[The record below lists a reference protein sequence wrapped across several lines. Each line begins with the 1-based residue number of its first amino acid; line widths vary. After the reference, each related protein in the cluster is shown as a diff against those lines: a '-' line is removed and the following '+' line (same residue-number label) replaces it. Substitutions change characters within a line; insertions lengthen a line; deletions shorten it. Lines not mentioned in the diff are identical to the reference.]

1 MTQLPPRTADAEIE
15 IEDELEDEGAVTEK
29 LVTIDVDE
37 MSKNVLGDAGRA
49 VNAVFERKAG
59 EDDKISRVAEDRP
72 LVIVNGVSESE
83 DDDDDDEA
91 LTVEP
96 SKELTLL
103 LSPRPSAT
111 HTSCGRPSMETVRNT
126 PGWPLAAI
134 HPDPGSGDIDGKA
147 TDKDR
152 DGKLTDKD
160 RDGDTWDGSETDIEG
175 TIPDNTAVG
184 TVVEGASMP
193 RSKAT
198 QINWRIPPLS

>member
-1 MTQLPPRTADAEIE
+1 MTHLPPRTADSEVEIE
-15 IEDELEDEGAVTEK
+15 EELEDEGAVTEK
-29 LVTIDVDE
+29 PVTVDVE
-37 MSKNVLGDAGRA
+37 LGNAGRVA
-49 VNAVFERKAG
+49 NAVLERKAV

-83 DDDDDDEA
+83 DDDDDDDDEA

-96 SKELTLL
+96 LKESTLL
-103 LSPRPSAT
+103 LSPRPTAT

-152 DGKLTDKD
+152 DGS
-160 RDGDTWDGSETDIEG
+160 TWDGSETDTEG
-175 TIPDNTAVG
+175 TISDNTAVG
-184 TVVEGASMP
+184 TVIEGVSMP

-198 QINWRIPPLS
+198 QTNWRMPPFS